1 MNPSCDI
8 PEQSHQWFKNPM
20 LLELICERC
29 DYRVAVKTIA
39 RFGWDINDEE
49 DIYWA
54 LGGND
59 MFSDGC
65 CPRRVN

>member
-1 MNPSCDI
+1 MDIDVWHQWIKNPSA
-8 PEQSHQWFKNPM
+8 
-20 LLELICERC
+20 LELICERC
-29 DYRVAVKTIA
+29 KYIAYPREIA
-39 RFGWDINDEE
+39 RFGWNYHLED

-59 MFSDGC
+59 LESNGC